1 MFSSLYWVL
10 TGVLV
15 CRLMPSVLGQIGSP
29 TFPRMGAASQPHWL
43 LPHGNV
49 GAVLPDSTDFLREA
63 GNLGVYVESTHF

>member
-1 MFSSLYWVL
+1 
-10 TGVLV
+10 
-15 CRLMPSVLGQIGSP
+15 MPSVLGQIGSP